1 MNTEP
6 IARVVEVVLD
16 KQEIVGQ
23 KETRP
28 LAVVLTGGL
37 RVLVVV
43 TPWPAPRP
51 LPYLRVAVCLEAA
64 YLGRERDSSSP
75 SGPLLETLGLAPAVR
90 PELEPSA
97 VAFASGLD
105 EITGSPSL

>member
-1 MNTEP
+1 MNAEP
-6 IARVVEVVLD
+6 IVRVIEVELIH
-16 KQEIVGQ
+16 EIVRQ

-51 LPYLRVAVCLEAA
+51 LPYLRAADCRKAVR
-64 YLGRERDSSSP
+64 LGIEPCSSSP
-75 SGPLLETLGLAPAVR
+75 LGPPLETLEWAPAER
-90 PELEPSA
+90 PELKPSA